1 MRELDSF
8 FHDIG
13 YRLKIANDTKK
24 LLDKRLASSF
34 SLFPYITPNENLISK
49 IIRDLLDPNGNHG
62 QSDIFLQKFLEVIGK
77 SDLYE
82 MGDQANIRTEERTT
96 SIENDKRRI
105 DILIEIKRN
114 GQTHTGIAIENKPW
128 ATDQNKQI
136 DDYVDHIRNRHPNY
150 YIVYLTPNGREPP
163 EYSAAK
169 TKTNNKEA
177 LLLISYEHHITF
189 WLDACHKESQAEYVR
204 QFLFDF
210 SKYCQH
216 KLDFNTMT
224 NNDTDIATLQ
234 NHILEEGLS
243 KNRLKISDLIF
254 KNFEKIRKEIIL
266 SFSKKLIDSIEEK
279 FPNYKMEEPSLK
291 KFPEKYT
298 NIKISKTNWHF
309 FIGLENQHEH
319 ACHFGIGLPLKTGS
333 TTDKENLVACNIIFP
348 EIMEKYSNKGEK
360 TKGWI
365 YFIKCEK
372 FEYWTQ
378 PETLAVL
385 HENPQEAIDYFV
397 EEFRKILAIVEP
409 LIDKHPEVLIPCKLA
424 G

>member
-1 MRELDSF
+1 MRLDSF

-13 YRLKIANDTKK
+13 YRLKITNDTKK

-62 QSDIFLQKFLEVIGK
+62 QDDIFLQKFLEVIGK

-82 MGDQANIRTEERTT
+82 MGDQANIRTEERTA
-96 SIENDKRRI
+96 SIENNKRRI
-105 DILIEIKRN
+105 DILIEIRKN
-114 GQTHTGIAIENKPW
+114 GQIHTGIAIENKPW

-136 DDYVDHIRNRHPNY
+136 DDYVEHIKKCYPNY
-150 YIVYLTPNGREPP
+150 YMVYLTPSGREPP

-169 TKTNNKEA
+169 TKNNDKEA
-177 LLLISYEHHITF
+177 LLTISYEHHIAF
-189 WLDACHKESQAEYVR
+189 WLDACYKESRAEYVR
-204 QFLFDF
+204 QFLLDF

-224 NNDTDIATLQ
+224 NNDIDITTLQ

-243 KNRLKISDLIF
+243 EQRLKISDLIF

-266 SFSKKLIDSIEEK
+266 SFSKKLIDSIEKE
-279 FPNYKMEEPSLK
+279 FPDYKIEEPSLK
-291 KFPEKYT
+291 KFPEQYT
-298 NIKISKTNWHF
+298 NIKISKTNWQF
-309 FIGLENQHEH
+309 FIGLENQDKH
-319 ACHFGIGLPLKTGS
+319 ACQFGIGLPLKKGS

-348 EIMEKYSNKGEK
+348 EIMKKYSNKGVQ

-372 FEYWTQ
+372 FEHWTQ
-378 PETLAVL
+378 PEALAAL

-397 EEFRKILAIVEP
+397 EEFRNISVIVES
-409 LIDKHPEVLIPCKLA
+409 LIDKPSEVLIPCQPA